1 MRRNPHGN
9 AALTLLLLSHYKAKE
24 RHIMSRPL
32 RSATSTQGR
41 NMAGARA
48 LWRATGMTDGDFG
61 KPIIA
66 IANSFTQ
73 FVPGHVHLKNM
84 GDLVAG
90 AIEAA
95 GGVAKEFNTIAVDDG
110 IAMGHDGMLYSL
122 PSRDL
127 IADCVETMVNA
138 HRADALV
145 CISNCDKIT
154 PGMLLAAM
162 RLNIPTIFV
171 SGGPMESGAAV
182 DGVVEHRLDL
192 IDAMVMAVDDTV
204 SDNQLASIEA
214 NACPT
219 CGSCA
224 GMFTANSMN
233 CLNEAIGLAL
243 PGNGTTLAT
252 QIERKKLFTEAG
264 ARIVDMCRAYYD
276 NEDDSVLPRSIATKA
291 AFENAMSLDIAMG
304 GSTNTVLHLLAAAQ
318 EAEVDFTMADID
330 RLSRKVPHLA
340 KVAPSTNLY
349 HIEDVHRAGGI
360 IGILG
365 ELDRGG
371 LLETTTPNVLG
382 TTLGEELAAY
392 DIARPGPDGVP
403 GSQVSEEI
411 RTGYLAAPAG
421 VRTTEMFSQASRW
434 ESLDTDRAAGCIRD
448 IEHAYSADGGLAVL
462 FGNIAEKG
470 CIVKTAGVDE
480 SILTFSGPAVVFES
494 QEDAVAGI
502 LGKQVKSGDVVII
515 SHEGPRGGP
524 GMQEMLYPTTYIKS
538 MHLGKECALL
548 TDGRFSGGTSGLSI
562 GHVSPEAAAGGLIGL
577 VRSGD
582 VIDIDIPGRSI
593 SVRLSEEEIE
603 RRRAEEE
610 ARGEAAWTPHVDRP
624 RKVSAALRAYAMLAT
639 SADLGAVRDLKR
651 LGIK

>member
-1 MRRNPHGN
+1 MPQ
-9 AALTLLLLSHYKAKE
+9 Y
-24 RHIMSRPL
+24 
-32 RSATSTQGR
+32 RSATSTHGR

-48 LWRATGMTDGDFG
+48 LWRATGVKDSDFG

-73 FVPGHVHLKNM
+73 FVPGHVGLRDV
-84 GDLVAG
+84 GRLVATE
-90 AIEAA
+90 IEAA
-95 GGVAKEFNTIAVDDG
+95 GGLAKEFNTIAVDDG

-127 IADCVETMVNA
+127 IADSVETMVNA

-192 IDAMVMAVDDTV
+192 IDAMVMAVDDSV

-371 LLETTTPNVLG
+371 LLETTTSNVLG

-582 VIDIDIPGRSI
+582 IIDIDIPRRAI